1 MIQSYL
7 KELAKAVVP
16 ELEWTIDFYT
26 GEDNTG
32 TVYSESGTSPD
43 LYESGMRYP
52 EYMVFIRSS
61 DWTFA
66 RTATNKVFKQLH
78 THTKDLVLAD
88 GLQYQVF
95 FVEAL
100 GEPIRLGA
108 QGNVLE
114 YSINFKV
121 TLREV

>member
-1 MIQSYL
+1 MIQSFF
-7 KELAKAVVP
+7 KDEIKAAVP

-26 GEDNTG
+26 SEDNTG
-32 TVYSESGTSPD
+32 TVYSESGTAPD

-61 DWTFA
+61 NWTLA
-66 RTATNKVFKQLH
+66 RKAANKVFKQLH
-78 THTKDLVLAD
+78 RKMNVQASVD
-88 GLQYQVF
+88 GSQFQVF
-95 FVEAL
+95 FIEAL

-108 QGNVLE
+108 QDDVME